1 VRQERGGRDD
11 KVELTKVGPST
22 TLLSHPSTSHRR
34 RYFTVTH
41 ALRRRARRAPGAPL
55 DVTPPATPVT
65 RAFHRRF
72 PGALVAPLDVT
83 PAATP
88 VTRALRR
95 RAHGALVA
103 PLDVTALKVVD
114 FEDKLEVLRAEIEDA
129 IATIEAGFNEELVSI
144 VKLFY

>member
-1 VRQERGGRDD
+1 
-11 KVELTKVGPST
+11 
-22 TLLSHPSTSHRR
+22 
-34 RYFTVTH
+34 
-41 ALRRRARRAPGAPL
+41 
-55 DVTPPATPVT
+55 VT